1 MLEVGPA
8 TASLWLSSALRRY
21 RRARSLAF
29 QALLI
34 REASSAPQ
42 ARFWTW
48 GWSHTGLRK
57 GIETKLKVS
66 KGVWAKPHLHQKAEL
81 EVGPAA
87 ASPWLSS
94 AWCRYRRAKSL
105 TFQALQ
111 IGATSLAPQVPSFG
125 RGAWPPLDCQKSIE
139 KVDEN
144 TFWMYNECV
153 DRIWMTM
160 FLRREG

>member
-1 MLEVGPA
+1 MNQKTGLVVGPA
-8 TASLWLSSALRRY
+8 AASLRLSSALPRY

-66 KGVWAKPHLHQKAEL
+66 KTVRTKPHLDQKAEL
-81 EVGPAA
+81 EEGPAS

-94 AWCRYRRAKSL
+94 ALRRYRRAKSL
-105 TFQALQ
+105 SFQALQ
-111 IGATSLAPQVPSFG
+111 IGVTSLAPQARFW
-125 RGAWPPLDCQKSIE
+125 AWVWAPTGLQKEIE
-139 KVDEN
+139 TKLKVSKG
-144 TFWMYNECV
+144 V
-153 DRIWMTM
+153 
-160 FLRREG
+160 